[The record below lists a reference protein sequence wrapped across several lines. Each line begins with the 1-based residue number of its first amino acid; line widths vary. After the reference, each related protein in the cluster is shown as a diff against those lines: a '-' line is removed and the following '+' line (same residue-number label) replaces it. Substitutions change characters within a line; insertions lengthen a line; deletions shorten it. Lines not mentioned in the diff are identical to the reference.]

1 MAGKLIFH
9 YGTVSSSKTMN
20 LLAIAHNYDSCGW
33 HVCTIKPALD
43 TRSELIETRAHVPP
57 RKADI
62 ILNSNDSVFDYSN
75 IINDADVIL
84 IDESQFLTSE
94 QVDELRSLAT
104 NRDIDILCFGLRT
117 DFNTH
122 LFPASKRLF
131 ELADEIN
138 EIKTICSVCGK
149 HASFNAKVDVSSAN
163 ADNNECENVI
173 PSWDIFEQR
182 CWKHFDYR
190 E

>member
-1 MAGKLIFH
+1 MAGKLIFN
-9 YGTVSSSKTMN
+9 YGTVSSSKTMQ
-20 LLAIAHNYDSCGW
+20 LLAIAHNYSTCGW
-33 HVCTIKPALD
+33 NVCTIKPALD

-62 ILNSNDSVFDYSN
+62 VIAQSDSVFDYQE

-84 IDESQFLTSE
+84 IDECQFLSP
-94 QVDELRSLAT
+94 VHIDELRSIAT
-104 NRDIDILCFGLRT
+104 GRDIDILCFGLRT
-117 DFNTH
+117 DFNAR

-131 ELADEIN
+131 ELADELN

-149 HASFNAKVDVSSAN
+149 HASFNAKVHVDESMGS
-163 ADNNECENVI
+163 DNGDNNVI
-173 PSWDIFEQR
+173 PGWDNFEQR
-182 CWKHFDYR
+182 CWKHYNYR